1 MYEAMSTVPYPNEF
15 NTAAADESVTKHKNQ
30 KVIGLLCSKMLGSK
44 DSSMSLRWG
53 TTEDYL
59 SFGVASPDW
68 PQAPRTAFV
77 LLDKS
82 IEEIISTYKN
92 ENIVH
97 NLNINHL
104 FVREYTHHTPV
115 KLLHLLVDVGKEIFK
130 DARPRN
136 EVEAKIINDF
146 VRSKSKVL
154 FSKKL

>member
-1 MYEAMSTVPYPNEF
+1 MESLSTGPYPNEF
-15 NTAAADESVTKHKNQ
+15 NTATADESVTKHKNQ
-30 KVIGLLCSKMLGSK
+30 KVIGLLCSRMLRSK
-44 DSSMSLRWG
+44 DSCISLGWR

-59 SFGVASPDW
+59 SFSVASPDL
-68 PQAPRTAFV
+68 PQAHHTISV
-77 LLDKS
+77 LDKS
-82 IEEIISTYKN
+82 TEEIISTYKN

-104 FVREYTHHTPV
+104 FVREYTHHIPV
-115 KLLHLLVDVGKEIFK
+115 KLLHLLVDAGKEIFK

-136 EVEAKIINDF
+136 EVEAKIVNDF